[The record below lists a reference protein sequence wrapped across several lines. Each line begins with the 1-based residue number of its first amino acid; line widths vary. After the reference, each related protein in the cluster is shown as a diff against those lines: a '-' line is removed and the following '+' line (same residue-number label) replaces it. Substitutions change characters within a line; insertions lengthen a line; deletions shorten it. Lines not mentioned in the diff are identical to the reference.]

1 MSHGTQSGYR
11 RGCRCPECVRWRR
24 EASRRQ
30 ASKRSLQPSGN
41 TNAAP
46 VRHHVEQQI
55 ARGHTKTAVAH
66 AAGVKTATVMRLMA
80 GKSDT
85 IRIAAAQKLL
95 AVDLPEPERQQR
107 VWLRHPVC
115 CTICEDLAWLLTNG
129 ETMPIV
135 ADRLG
140 ITEDSAADHVRRYL
154 PDLHAD
160 LRRVARLAEV
170 YA

>member
-1 MSHGTQSGYR
+1 MNHGTQSGYR
-11 RGCRCPECVRWRR
+11 RGCRCPECVGWRR

-30 ASKRSLQPSGN
+30 QSKRSGQPSGN
-41 TNAAP
+41 ADAAP

-55 ARGHTKTAVAH
+55 GRGHTKTAVAH

-95 AVDLPEPERQQR
+95 AVDLPDLNTAPREW
-107 VWLRHPVC
+107 VRHPVC
-115 CTICEDLAWLLTNG
+115 CTVCEDLAWLLTNG

-135 ADRLG
+135 AQRLG
-140 ITEDSAADHVRRYL
+140 LSEATAVDHVRRYL
-154 PDLHAD
+154 PDLHTE
-160 LRRVARLAEV
+160 LTRIRRLAEA